1 MSGDSGREPVCP
13 RRETMI
19 LACQRRK
26 LSAAFP
32 KSGAAVLV
40 RKQLANPRQVSTVVP
55 GSAPACCARKTRQAQ
70 RRVCMTASIEE
81 SNFQHF
87 SAPDASPHANIEA
100 ASARAARSHLATS
113 STLCSSRGHGAAA
126 TKPQRAAQKPALER
140 SSRRAHRAKQRR
152 ASKGCSWQPRS
163 QTMGSNRCLCDAVV
177 KHTTHKES
185 GPH

>member
-13 RRETMI
+13 RRETTI

-32 KSGAAVLV
+32 KSGTAVLV

-100 ASARAARSHLATS
+100 ASAVP
-113 STLCSSRGHGAAA
+113 RGHTYYSVQNQFERFRGF
-126 TKPQRAAQKPALER
+126 LELI
-140 SSRRAHRAKQRR
+140 RRFEFELRR
-152 ASKGCSWQPRS
+152 RE
-163 QTMGSNRCLCDAVV
+163 NYIF
-177 KHTTHKES
+177 
-185 GPH
+185 